1 MDLIKIN
8 DNKLKIMLTPV
19 DMQSYDLR
27 ASELDCTNIE
37 TRQAFRSIMDEARS
51 RTGFDAKGNQI
62 YVQVYPSR
70 EGGCEM
76 FVTKLG
82 VVCALEDKKEPP
94 SLSSSIGTTTA
105 SATRPDTAEA
115 TERGRTI
122 AFVFDTLNDLLRV
135 CRRLYTRPY
144 AGHSAAYHGEEGG
157 YYLLLS
163 DRKQNRRYTFYERAV
178 LSLISEYG
186 RQQNADVVRLYIR
199 EHARPICEC
208 RAIERLSVL

>member
-27 ASELDCTNIE
+27 ANELDCTNIE

-76 FVTKLG
+76 FVTKIGL
-82 VVCALEDKKEPP
+82 LDKDNDHFEKDSAKEPI
-94 SLSSSIGTTTA
+94 LSEKITVKA
-105 SATRPDTAEA
+105 K
-115 TERGRTI
+115 
-122 AFVFDTLNDLLRV
+122 
-135 CRRLYTRPY
+135 
-144 AGHSAAYHGEEGG
+144 GEKSNG
-157 YYLLLS
+157 
-163 DRKQNRRYTFYERAV
+163 
-178 LSLISEYG
+178 
-186 RQQNADVVRLYIR
+186 
-199 EHARPICEC
+199 
-208 RAIERLSVL
+208 